1 MGQVVKVFSTVHDK
15 FLGYLKTTNIDQ
27 QVRFAQVWNEI
38 IDSMRLEVRAYYI
51 DYYYYLLIHHVLLV
65 L

>member
-38 IDSMRLEVRAYYI
+38 IDSMRLEVRVSCTNLYY
-51 DYYYYLLIHHVLLV
+51 
-65 L
+65 